1 MYALNQ
7 EQIDSI
13 ESFIGKLEDS
23 LIKSRVEKWLAE
35 VEPTERVTSEQLE
48 QFVAFATHLPKELQ
62 AYPQELA
69 HWLKN
74 GENTDRM
81 EHKMDVAE
89 PVDFAHEVNESIAN
103 VPDVDAP
110 ENKEETLHKL
120 NTKHGSKGGKKISKT
135 AKETTKVSKSK
146 KKTAKK

>member
-48 QFVAFATHLPKELQ
+48 QFVAFGTHLPKELQ

-81 EHKMDVAE
+81 ESKQDTQE
-89 PVDFAHEVNESIAN
+89 PVYFAHEVNESIAN

-110 ENKEETLHKL
+110 DNEEETLHKL
-120 NTKHGSKGGKKISKT
+120 NTKKGSKGGKKISKT

-146 KKTAKK
+146 TKAKK